1 MYFNTAFLTIYTPLG
16 FTCLYISTFN
26 KCCNMLKIHTKAV
39 DVSIDMEG
47 ELLTFYCL
55 VGKGE
60 EGK

>member
-1 MYFNTAFLTIYTPLG
+1 
-16 FTCLYISTFN
+16 
-26 KCCNMLKIHTKAV
+26 MLKIHMKAV

-60 EGK
+60 EGKWVTWGKDLPTGDWGIGGNYESSFGD